1 MSPFIDDRDRCRRK
15 ALTRKK
21 SRSCILVAF
30 FVLVPCFS
38 IHPQTAPAYA
48 NPISAIPVPPPQAPD
63 EATRKITGLV
73 HAGKYAEAQKLT
85 DGLLIA
91 YPADQRLIKAKALIE
106 RMLSPGG
113 ATEAIPTSGQVTKP
127 ETTANA
133 NQLTGMD
140 KVDYNAL
147 IVLARRAQQTTDLA
161 EQTKL
166 LSQFMDQSRSFLER
180 RPEQILL
187 WQLRAQIAA
196 SEDDVWAGYEA
207 GQRLLAAGAADS
219 NDSALQNLMGE
230 LKNKGWFER
239 EAAVAAEKQEELTKN
254 YGWMRGN
261 WSESFSIPYTYRAP
275 DGFMSSMKTH
285 TNPGEHVYKEEF
297 DFSKSLPVIEAYILD
312 DSGKT
317 KWVPTKFTLDGSGA
331 LRCELYIDQEHAYKQ
346 ATSCQIDE
354 NRKTIT
360 LFVLR
365 DGKSEAH
372 LLTNTDNAQQGLAAS
387 LSPSAAKSTKTV
399 GASFSPASGSNSLP
413 LSAAPAQQ
421 LSTPL
426 DDSNPQPSS
435 QRTTTTRAL
444 GPLTPA
450 PASQADPSTVNAA
463 SSQSAS
469 SAGPTT
475 AILHLYRLSHMTGA
489 FVQYEVE
496 IDGRRVAKIANA
508 ESVRVDLPPGKH
520 NINAT
525 YRSVKSDRPL
535 YDLEME
541 SGKEYWIRVDLSD
554 GFIVHMRLAVVPE
567 AEAREESGKLKEIA
581 KGDLP
586 GK

>member
-1 MSPFIDDRDRCRRK
+1 VFP
-15 ALTRKK
+15 
-21 SRSCILVAF
+21 
-30 FVLVPCFS
+30 
-38 IHPQTAPAYA
+38 IHPQTASADA
-48 NPISAIPVPPPQAPD
+48 NPISAIPVPSTQAPD
-63 EATRKITGLV
+63 EATRKITDLV
-73 HAGKYAEAQKLT
+73 HAGKYAEARKLT

-106 RMLSPGG
+106 GMLFPGG
-113 ATEAIPTSGQVTKP
+113 STGATPTSGQATKP
-127 ETTANA
+127 ATTANA

-147 IVLARRAQQTTDLA
+147 IVLARRAQQTTDLG

-239 EAAVAAEKQEELTKN
+239 EAAVAAKKQEELTKN
-254 YGWMRGN
+254 YGWMQGN

-285 TNPGEHVYKEEF
+285 TNPGLHEWKEEF
-297 DFSKSLPVIEAYILD
+297 DFSKSLPVIEAHILD

-360 LFVLR
+360 LSVLR

-372 LLTNTDNAQQGLAAS
+372 LLTNTDSAQQGRATS

-399 GASFSPASGSNSLP
+399 AASSSPAAAGNSIP
-413 LSAAPAQQ
+413 QSAGPAQQ
-421 LSTPL
+421 HSTPL
-426 DDSNPQPSS
+426 DDSNPQPTS
-435 QRTTTTRAL
+435 QRTATTRAP
-444 GPLTPA
+444 GALTPA
-450 PASQADPSTVNAA
+450 PATQADPSTINAA

-469 SAGPTT
+469 SVGPTT

-508 ESVRVDLPPGKH
+508 ESVRLDLPSGKH

-567 AEAREESGKLKEIA
+567 AEAREEAGKLKEIA
-581 KGDLP
+581 KSDLP

>member
-1 MSPFIDDRDRCRRK
+1 
-15 ALTRKK
+15 
-21 SRSCILVAF
+21 
-30 FVLVPCFS
+30 
-38 IHPQTAPAYA
+38 
-48 NPISAIPVPPPQAPD
+48 
-63 EATRKITGLV
+63 
-73 HAGKYAEAQKLT
+73 
-85 DGLLIA
+85 
-91 YPADQRLIKAKALIE
+91 
-106 RMLSPGG
+106 
-113 ATEAIPTSGQVTKP
+113 
-127 ETTANA
+127 
-133 NQLTGMD
+133 MD
-140 KVDYNAL
+140 L
-147 IVLARRAQQTTDLA
+147 E

-239 EAAVAAEKQEELTKN
+239 EAAVAAKKQEELTKN
-254 YGWMRGN
+254 YGWMRGK

-285 TNPGEHVYKEEF
+285 TNPGVHVYREEF

-360 LFVLR
+360 LSVLR

-372 LLTNTDNAQQGLAAS
+372 LLSNMNSAQQGRATS
-387 LSPSAAKSTKTV
+387 LSPSAAKSTTTV
-399 GASFSPASGSNSLP
+399 AASFSTAAAGNSIP
-413 LSAAPAQQ
+413 RSAVPAQQ
-421 LSTPL
+421 HSTPL
-426 DDSNPQPSS
+426 DDSNPQPTSH
-435 QRTTTTRAL
+435 RTATTRAP

-450 PASQADPSTVNAA
+450 PASQVDPA
-463 SSQSAS
+463 SSQPAS
-469 SAGPTT
+469 PAGPTT

-508 ESVRVDLPPGKH
+508 ESVRVDLPSGKH